1 MAHFAQLDEN
11 NIVLQVIVVGN
22 EYLLDEN
29 NVEQESLGV
38 QFCVDTFGGG
48 NWKQTSYNHS
58 FRKQY
63 AQVDG
68 SYDPINNVFISPKPY
83 PSWVLNSN
91 FDWVAPIPDPSEVLG
106 DYVWSEETLSWV
118 ENGAWASALSQTEM
132 RG

>member
-11 NIVLQVIVVGN
+11 NVVLQVIVVGN
-22 EYLLDEN
+22 EYLLDN
-29 NVEQESLGV
+29 GVEREDLGV

-48 NWKQTSYNHS
+48 TWKQTSYNHS

-68 SYDPINNVFISPKPY
+68 TYDSVNNVFISPKPY
-83 PSWVLNSN
+83 PSWVLNEN
-91 FDWVAPIPDPSEVLG
+91 FDWVAPVPDPSEVLG
-106 DYVWSEETLSWV
+106 DYIWDEASLSWV
-118 ENGAWASALSQTEM
+118 ENGAWGIALSQTEM